1 MASHKMVFGAALA
14 LAAAAATAGC
24 GGASSGASSA
34 GSGASAAGSEAAH
47 VAVQPPGDLA
57 KKGQISFC
65 SSLTNPPRE
74 FRDNGEPTGS
84 DVELGNAIAEQM
96 GLTTKWVQSTFDG
109 LIPALQGQ
117 RCDMIVDELFIKPE
131 REAVIKM
138 LPYST
143 SAEQTV
149 VPKGNPQ
156 GLSDLTS
163 LSGHKVG
170 VTNGTTYQALL
181 MDFNKKLKSE
191 GKEPADLV
199 TFPSTADMFNQ
210 LVSGTVEAAGG
221 TVSSSVYYQG
231 KASQQLQ
238 LAGDAFGAVADGLGF
253 RKGDSEL
260 YQAVQTALHNVRQ
273 DGTYEKIFKKY
284 GLQAEMLPQGK

>member
-1 MASHKMVFGAALA
+1 MASKKTALSAAFVIALA
-14 LAAAAATAGC
+14 TATAGC
-24 GGASSGASSA
+24 SGASSGVQNESSK
-34 GSGASAAGSEAAH
+34 SAH
-47 VAVQPPGDLA
+47 VTVQPPAELA
-57 KKGQISFC
+57 DSGQITFC

-74 FRDNGEPTGS
+74 FRDNGQPKGS
-84 DVELGNAIAEQM
+84 DVELATAIADQM
-96 GLTTKWVQSTFDG
+96 GLTPKWVQSTFDG

-117 RCDMIVDELFIKPE
+117 RCDAIVDELFIKPE

-156 GLSDLTS
+156 GISDLES

-181 MDFNKKLKSE
+181 MDYNKKLKSE
-191 GKEPADLV
+191 GKEPATLV

-210 LVSGTVEAAGG
+210 LISGTVEAAGG
-221 TVSSSVYYQG
+221 TLSSSVYYEG
-231 KASQQLQ
+231 KAGGQLE
-238 LAGDAFGAVADGLGF
+238 LAGDPFGAVSDGLGF
-253 RKGDSEL
+253 RKNDTKL
-260 YQAVQTALHNVRQ
+260 YDAVQEAFGNLRDN
-273 DGTYEKIFKKY
+273 GTYEEIFKKY
-284 GLQAEMLPQGK
+284 GLEGETLPQGK

>member
-1 MASHKMVFGAALA
+1 MASQKTVLGAALA
-14 LAAAAATAGC
+14 LAVTAATAGC
-24 GGASSGASSA
+24 GGASSGASSESA
-34 GSGASAAGSEAAH
+34 GASSARSEAAH
-47 VAVQPPGDLA
+47 AAVQPPAALA
-57 KKGQISFC
+57 KDGQITFC

-74 FRDNGEPTGS
+74 FRDNGDPTGS
-84 DVELGNAIAEQM
+84 DVELGNAIASQM

-131 REAVIKM
+131 REAVITM

-156 GLSDLTS
+156 GISDLES

-181 MDFNKKLKSE
+181 IDFNKKLKSE
-191 GKEPADLV
+191 GKQPANLV

-238 LAGDAFGAVADGLGF
+238 LAGDAFGAVSDGLGF
-253 RKGDSEL
+253 RKGDTGL
-260 YQAVQTALHNVRQ
+260 YKAVQTALHNIRK
-273 DGTYEKIFKKY
+273 DGSYEKIFRKY